1 MLKLDIVREYIAKFP
16 GTPKQTVARII
27 FKENPAVWTSLEQV
41 RNLVRSVTGSKGVQS
56 RIDIKDK
63 SLYGPPGKQG
73 DPFGKLPP
81 GLTHFRQWGFHVV
94 PNCKRALILAD
105 LHIPYHDRKAL
116 KIALEAGKEFD
127 PTHIILNGD
136 FCDFFSVSFW
146 EKDPR
151 KRDLQGE
158 IATSREVLEIIREGF
173 PKAKIIF
180 KNGNHEDRWERYL
193 FVKAPE
199 LLGVQDFTISAML
212 RLASFKVEWVGEMRP
227 VQIGK
232 LPIVHGHEWK
242 YGVTS
247 PVNPARGF
255 FLRAKESVLGAHL
268 HRSSS
273 HSEATLNGS
282 VISSWSIGCLC
293 DLHPDYSVL
302 NAWNYGFAMVEVA
315 RTGMYQVHN
324 RKIVKGQLFN
334 D

>member
-1 MLKLDIVREYIAKFP
+1 MNKSDIVREYIAKFP
-16 GTPKQTVARII
+16 GTPKQAVARII
-27 FKENPAVWTSLEQV
+27 FKENPAFWTNLDQV
-41 RNLVRSVTGSKGVQS
+41 RTMVREVTGSRGVKS
-56 RIDIKDK
+56 RRASADK
-63 SLYGPPGKQG
+63 SLFIDGVRG
-73 DPFGKLPP
+73 DPFGKLPV

-116 KIALEAGKEFD
+116 KMALESGREFD
-127 PTHIILNGD
+127 PTHVILNGD

-158 IATSREVLEIIREGF
+158 IATAREVLSIIRDGF
-173 PKAKIIF
+173 PKAKMIF

-199 LLGVQDFTISAML
+199 LLGVQDFTIEAML
-212 RLASFKVEWVGEMRP
+212 RLASFKVDYVGEMRP

-242 YGVTS
+242 YGITN

-268 HRSSS
+268 HRTSS
-273 HSEATLNGS
+273 HSETSLDGS

-293 DLHPDYSVL
+293 DLHPDFSPI
-302 NAWNYGFAMVEVA
+302 NSWHHGFAMVEVA
-315 RTGMYQVHN
+315 HTGMYQVHN